1 MGGPTLPDGTGLSIE
16 KYRVTGIPEFAKE
29 MAEKD
34 LAKPKVA
41 LQFEIDTSGL
51 TRLVKA
57 EAVVEE
63 IVMVEEEVEVEDD
76 EEEEEGKKDKNATEA
91 KEEKKDEEGEKKDES
106 DEGAASEKDGEAKNG
121 ETEEG
126 AASDDKKEEGEKEEK
141 KEEKKEKKKKT
152 KMVQKEKKKKHV
164 RTLEVS
170 SYHTG
175 DIRPYS
181 PELMAE
187 SKAKLALLA
196 KADEERVQLEESK
209 NKFESYIYHIRNR
222 LIDDEELIAKVSTEE
237 QRAALSKSAED
248 AEEWMFDDGY
258 TADLA
263 TVEAKYDE
271 LSGPA
276 IKVFFRAAEL
286 TARPKAVEALT
297 DKLTKIEELM
307 KKWETTMTHITEE
320 ERTEVLDK
328 VKEVRAWVEEQ
339 TTLQEATDA
348 SEDPVFTSAEVPGQ
362 TKRIESLVSRL
373 LKKKKPKPPEKNETE
388 TNATDANTT
397 DAAPEGESTPE
408 GETTDETSESSEEG
422 ATNEEGGASSEEETK
437 SETPDGAEK
446 TQEESAEEGGAEDE
460 F

>member
-1 MGGPTLPDGTGLSIE
+1 MG
-16 KYRVTGIPEFAKE
+16 
-29 MAEKD
+29 
-34 LAKPKVA
+34 
-41 LQFEIDTSGL
+41 DTSGL

-57 EAVVEE
+57 EAGGEE

-91 KEEKKDEEGEKKDES
+91 TEEKEEEEKKEEDEEEKKDEEGEKKDES

-187 SKAKLALLA
+187 SKAKFALLA

-297 DKLTKIEELM
+297 DKLTKIEDLM
-307 KKWETTMTHITEE
+307 TKWETTMAHITEE

-328 VKEVRAWVEEQ
+328 VGEVRKWVEDKVGE
-339 TTLQEATDA
+339 QEAADA
-348 SEDPVFTSAEVPGQ
+348 TADPVFTSEEVPGQ
-362 TKRIESLVSRL
+362 TKRIESIVAKLM
-373 LKKKKPKPPEKNETE
+373 KKPKPKPPVEEKKNETADE
-388 TNATDANTT
+388 ESASDENKEDLDESSDAGSEESSSEESTDATDEEKKE
-397 DAAPEGESTPE
+397 EGESE
-408 GETTDETSESSEEG
+408 KAEDSEE
-422 ATNEEGGASSEEETK
+422 AKEG
-437 SETPDGAEK
+437 
-446 TQEESAEEGGAEDE
+446 DE
-460 F
+460 L

>member
-1 MGGPTLPDGTGLSIE
+1 MGTRRRKRERKTRMPRRPRRRKRKRRRKRTG
-16 KYRVTGIPEFAKE
+16 RRRRTRKE
-29 MAEKD
+29 RGRT
-34 LAKPKVA
+34 KVMRA
-41 LQFEIDTSGL
+41 LHLRRT
-51 TRLVKA
+51 
-57 EAVVEE
+57 
-63 IVMVEEEVEVEDD
+63 
-76 EEEEEGKKDKNATEA
+76 
-91 KEEKKDEEGEKKDES
+91 
-106 DEGAASEKDGEAKNG
+106 
-121 ETEEG
+121 
-126 AASDDKKEEGEKEEK
+126 EGEKEEK

-397 DAAPEGESTPE
+397 DAAPEGESTTE

-422 ATNEEGGASSEEETK
+422 ATNEESGASSEEETK

>member
-1 MGGPTLPDGTGLSIE
+1 MGVHVELSYEGGPTLPDGTGLSIE
-16 KYRVTGIPEFAKE
+16 KYRVTGIPEMGKE

-91 KEEKKDEEGEKKDES
+91 TEEKEEGEKKDES

-126 AASDDKKEEGEKEEK
+126 AASDDKKEEGE
-141 KEEKKEKKKKT
+141 
-152 KMVQKEKKKKHV
+152 KEKKKKHV

-222 LIDDEELIAKVSTEE
+222 LID
-237 QRAALSKSAED
+237 
-248 AEEWMFDDGY
+248 
-258 TADLA
+258 
-263 TVEAKYDE
+263 
-271 LSGPA
+271 
-276 IKVFFRAAEL
+276 
-286 TARPKAVEALT
+286 
-297 DKLTKIEELM
+297 
-307 KKWETTMTHITEE
+307 
-320 ERTEVLDK
+320 
-328 VKEVRAWVEEQ
+328 
-339 TTLQEATDA
+339 
-348 SEDPVFTSAEVPGQ
+348 
-362 TKRIESLVSRL
+362 
-373 LKKKKPKPPEKNETE
+373 
-388 TNATDANTT
+388 
-397 DAAPEGESTPE
+397 
-408 GETTDETSESSEEG
+408 
-422 ATNEEGGASSEEETK
+422 
-437 SETPDGAEK
+437 
-446 TQEESAEEGGAEDE
+446 
-460 F
+460 

>member
-1 MGGPTLPDGTGLSIE
+1 M
-16 KYRVTGIPEFAKE
+16 
-29 MAEKD
+29 
-34 LAKPKVA
+34 
-41 LQFEIDTSGL
+41 
-51 TRLVKA
+51 
-57 EAVVEE
+57 
-63 IVMVEEEVEVEDD
+63 
-76 EEEEEGKKDKNATEA
+76 
-91 KEEKKDEEGEKKDES
+91 
-106 DEGAASEKDGEAKNG
+106 
-121 ETEEG
+121 
-126 AASDDKKEEGEKEEK
+126 GEKEEK
-141 KEEKKEKKKKT
+141 KEEKKEKKKT

-222 LIDDEELIAKVSTEE
+222 LIDDEELMAKVSTEE

-373 LKKKKPKPPEKNETE
+373 LKKKPKPPEKNETE

-397 DAAPEGESTPE
+397 DAAPEGESTTE

-422 ATNEEGGASSEEETK
+422 ATNEESGASSEEETK

>member
-1 MGGPTLPDGTGLSIE
+1 MG
-16 KYRVTGIPEFAKE
+16 
-29 MAEKD
+29 
-34 LAKPKVA
+34 
-41 LQFEIDTSGL
+41 
-51 TRLVKA
+51 
-57 EAVVEE
+57 
-63 IVMVEEEVEVEDD
+63 
-76 EEEEEGKKDKNATEA
+76 
-91 KEEKKDEEGEKKDES
+91 
-106 DEGAASEKDGEAKNG
+106 GAASEKDGEAKNG

-222 LIDDEELIAKVSTEE
+222 LIDDEELMARVSTEE

-307 KKWETTMTHITEE
+307 KKWETTRRRKRERKTRMPRRPRRRKRKRRRKKRKGKRRRKRTRRRRRTRKERRRTKVMRALHLR
-320 ERTEVLDK
+320 RTERQRMGRQRK
-328 VKEVRAWVEEQ
+328 ARPAMIRKRRGKRKRKRKKRRRRRPRWCKRRRRRSTCAPSRCPPI
-339 TTLQEATDA
+339 TLATFA
-348 SEDPVFTSAEVPGQ
+348 PTALNSWRNPRP
-362 TKRIESLVSRL
+362 SLLCL
-373 LKKKKPKPPEKNETE
+373 LKLTRNACSLRSLR
-388 TNATDANTT
+388 TNLSHTSTTFATGSLMTRN
-397 DAAPEGESTPE
+397 
-408 GETTDETSESSEEG
+408 SSLRSQRR
-422 ATNEEGGASSEEETK
+422 SSVRL
-437 SETPDGAEK
+437 
-446 TQEESAEEGGAEDE
+446 
-460 F
+460 